1 MHSLELFAHH
11 TLLCLL
17 LWESGMMTVLPVFLK
32 HVAHTNQYCVTNSIK
47 RMESDVCFGA
57 ASSCHYTLIRINLYL
72 NLILNI

>member
-57 ASSCHYTLIRINLYL
+57 ALKQLSFAGLCFWIADSKLH
-72 NLILNI
+72 